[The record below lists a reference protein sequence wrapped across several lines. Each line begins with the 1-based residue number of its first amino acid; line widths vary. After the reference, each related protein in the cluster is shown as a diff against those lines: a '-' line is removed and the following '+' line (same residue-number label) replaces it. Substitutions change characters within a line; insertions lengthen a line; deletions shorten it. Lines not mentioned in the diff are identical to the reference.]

1 MFEST
6 LQLAVSAKK
15 QGVMHSI
22 SSVVKAESG
31 ERHLFIP
38 FMPTLS
44 ASALEVQSVGWR
56 RLQSPLKSLSWV
68 FHLPALR
75 L

>member
-1 MFEST
+1 MILPLSVFSTGIVFGNTVFEST

-44 ASALEVQSVGWR
+44 LTLMYIEA
-56 RLQSPLKSLSWV
+56 
-68 FHLPALR
+68 
-75 L
+75 

>member
-44 ASALEVQSVGWR
+44 LTLMYIEA
-56 RLQSPLKSLSWV
+56 
-68 FHLPALR
+68 
-75 L
+75 